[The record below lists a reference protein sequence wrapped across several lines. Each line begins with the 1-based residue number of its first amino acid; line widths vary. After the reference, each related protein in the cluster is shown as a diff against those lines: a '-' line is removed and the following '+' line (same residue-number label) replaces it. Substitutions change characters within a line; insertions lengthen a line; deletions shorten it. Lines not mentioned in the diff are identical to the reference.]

1 VACRALGDVV
11 EAARSLDMT
20 DVGRHNEAQLE
31 YFERTAKPRMIPR
44 RSRYLERH
52 VDELVRFAQ
61 LSPDDAVLEVGA
73 GMGRYTIPLLRR
85 GYDVEALDLSAT
97 LLDRLVRYG
106 GADAGL
112 RGLHAVDIASPPL
125 ELEGRFD
132 LVIGLFTLH
141 HLHDLESCFRG
152 MRRVLR
158 QDGRGRIAFLEP
170 NPLNP
175 LFYLQILL
183 TPGMTWDGD
192 GGIVRMRPGP
202 VFRALA
208 AAGFGRFR
216 HERFGFFPPFLADR
230 ARGAQIERR
239 LERVGLLRPFLP
251 FQLFAAEAL

>member
-1 VACRALGDVV
+1 VV
-11 EAARSLDMT
+11 EAAGSVDLT
-20 DVGRHNEAQLE
+20 NWIRHNEAQLE

-52 VDELVRFAQ
+52 VDELVRFAR

-85 GYDVEALDLSAT
+85 GYHVEALDLSAT
-97 LLDRLVRYG
+97 LLERLVRYG

-112 RGLHAVDIASPPL
+112 RGLHAADIASPPS

-132 LVIGLFTLH
+132 LVVGLFTLH

-152 MRRVLR
+152 IRRVLR
-158 QDGRGRIAFLEP
+158 RDGGRIAFLEP

-175 LFYLQILL
+175 LFYVQIVV
-183 TPGMTWDGD
+183 TPGMTWNGD
-192 GGIVRMRPGP
+192 GGIVRMRPDR

-208 AAGFGRFR
+208 GAGFGRFR
-216 HERFGFFPPFLADR
+216 HERFGFFPPFLAER
-230 ARGAQIERR
+230 THGAEIERR